1 METDSLAR
9 RISEEFKL
17 NDTVS
22 SVRTYGNGLINDTYR
37 VETAN
42 GLRVILQRLNSQV
55 FHQPELILTNLRTLL
70 EHARSQDKAGLRFPA
85 LYQTH
90 HGRDFVVDEA
100 GGLWR
105 ALEFIA
111 DSRSLNKLSN
121 VNQAQEV
128 GAALGRFH
136 TLLHEL
142 PIGRLH
148 TTLPDFH
155 VTPAYLKRFD
165 EVLQESQVS
174 HSVALRN
181 ALTFVETRRDF
192 CAVLEEARE
201 TGLLHLRATHGD
213 PKLDNF
219 LFNTEATQIVAVID
233 LDTVQPGLLQVD
245 VADCLRSSCNRL
257 GETPDDPHAVRF
269 DLPMARAILHG
280 YLSEARGL
288 YNEAEL
294 EYLVEAICLIPF
306 ELGLRFLTDHFAG
319 DSYFK
324 VTQPGQNLVRAQA
337 QFRLT
342 EDIER
347 QENNLRAIILT

>member
-1 METDSLAR
+1 METESLAR

-22 SVRTYGNGLINDTYR
+22 SVRPYGNGLINDTYR

-55 FHQPELILTNLRTLL
+55 FPQPELILANLRTLL
-70 EHARSQDKAGLRFPA
+70 EHARSQDIAGLRLPA
-85 LYQTH
+85 LYPTH
-90 HGRDFVVDEA
+90 DGRDFAVDDT

-111 DSRSLNKLSN
+111 DSHSLSKLSN
-121 VNQAQEV
+121 VVQAQETGSV
-128 GAALGRFH
+128 LGRFH
-136 TLLHEL
+136 VLLHEL
-142 PIGRLH
+142 PVEQLH
-148 TTLPDFH
+148 TTLPGFH
-155 VTPAYLKRFD
+155 VTPDYLRRFD
-165 EVLQESQVS
+165 AVLHDSQVS
-174 HSVALRN
+174 YSVAVRN
-181 ALTFVETRRDF
+181 ALAFVEARRDF
-192 CAVLEEARE
+192 CTVLEDARVA
-201 TGLLHLRATHGD
+201 GDLHRRPTHGD

-257 GETPDDPHAVRF
+257 GETPADPHAVRF
-269 DLPMARAILHG
+269 DLPLARAILRG
-280 YLSEARGL
+280 YLSEARAL
-288 YNEAEL
+288 YTDTDL

-306 ELGLRFLTDHFAG
+306 ELGLRFLADHFAG
-319 DSYFK
+319 DTYFK

-347 QENNLRAIILT
+347 QEKDLRALILT